1 MSIELPKD
9 AEGRTIPL
17 STKALYDEDGEGLN
31 IRRFEFNP
39 IFCEW
44 TIFALKGN
52 SHNLADVYRRPQD
65 VYIEKP
71 IWSNS
76 NDSWEKLLD
85 DLNNAEMGGDEA
97 ACCYMRRECLDPM
110 IQCKGCKLANNTD
123 KECSYLAYGDI
134 AARIRRLRG
143 DFE

>member
-1 MSIELPKD
+1 MSIELPRD
-9 AEGRTIPL
+9 AEGRVIPL

-44 TIFALKGN
+44 TIFALKGDP
-52 SHNLADVYRRPQD
+52 HNLADVYRRPQD

-76 NDSWEKLLD
+76 DDSWEKLEK
-85 DLNNAEMGGDEA
+85 DLERGIKGDR
-97 ACCYMRRECLDPM
+97 ACAYICKDGVCQNCVVREDQSFNYPLLILKNVKRR
-110 IQCKGCKLANNTD
+110 IHN
-123 KECSYLAYGDI
+123 
-134 AARIRRLRG
+134 LRS
-143 DFE
+143 EN

>member
-39 IFCEW
+39 HFCEW
-44 TIFALKGN
+44 TIFALKGDP
-52 SHNLADVYRRPQD
+52 HNLADVYRRPQD

-76 NDSWEKLLD
+76 DDSWEKLEK
-85 DLNNAEMGGDEA
+85 DLERGLKGDR
-97 ACCYMRRECLDPM
+97 ACAYICKDGVCQNCVVREDQSFNYPLLILKNVKRR
-110 IQCKGCKLANNTD
+110 IHN
-123 KECSYLAYGDI
+123 
-134 AARIRRLRG
+134 LRS
-143 DFE
+143 EN

>member
-17 STKALYDEDGEGLN
+17 STKALYDEDGSELGVKRIELN
-31 IRRFEFNP
+31 AVSKKWN
-39 IFCEW
+39 
-44 TIFALKGN
+44 FAVQKG
-52 SHNLADVYRRPQD
+52 SSDRILLYRDPQD
-65 VYIEKP
+65 IYLEKP
-71 IWSNS
+71 APL
-76 NDSWEKLLD
+76 DSWEKLLD

-110 IQCKGCKLANNTD
+110 VQCKGCKLSNNRD

-134 AARIRRLRG
+134 AARIRKLRG
-143 DFE
+143 ESE